1 MKMFTRAEL
10 DDLRRAAVADRGAV
24 LRNPEILDRLI
35 GQAQYALECAA
46 LLDEAVHY
54 PAEPYGEAE
63 KLVSRLT
70 DGVNEIW
77 NRFRYRDGGGGRARS

>member
-1 MKMFTRAEL
+1 MKMFTRPEL
-10 DDLRRAAVADRGAV
+10 DELRRAAAVDRAAL
-24 LRNPEILDRLI
+24 LRNPELLDRLI

-70 DGVNEIW
+70 DGFNEIW
-77 NRFRYRDGGGGRARS
+77 NRHRYRDGGGGRSRS